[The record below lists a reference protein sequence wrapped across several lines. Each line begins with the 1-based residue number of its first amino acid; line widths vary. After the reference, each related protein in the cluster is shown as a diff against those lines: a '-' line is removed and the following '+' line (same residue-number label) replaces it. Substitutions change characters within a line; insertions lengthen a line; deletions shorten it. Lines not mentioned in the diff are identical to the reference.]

1 MEHMNLLTNN
11 SINNPEGDFHGHA
24 LMLSCPPESYHLQ
37 NPGGTWDPP
46 KHQDLQAAD
55 LSVLFH
61 LSNRLQLE
69 GEMTP
74 IAYVLILL
82 EREEGVN

>member
-1 MEHMNLLTNN
+1 MEHMGLLTSN
-11 SINNPEGDFHGHA
+11 SVNNPQGDFHGHA
-24 LMLSCPPESYHLQ
+24 LMISCPPESYTMH
-37 NPGGTWDPP
+37 NPEGSWDPP
-46 KHQDLQAAD
+46 KHLDMQAAD

-74 IAYVLILL
+74 IA
-82 EREEGVN
+82 